1 MKEKSKNAAKTRREK
16 ENGELYELAKLL
28 PLPAAITSQLDKA
41 SIIRLSSSY
50 LRIRALFP
58 HGTRDGR
65 TPPARCSSLDSVA
78 KELGS
83 HLLQTLDGFV
93 FVVAS
98 DGKILYISETAS
110 VHLGLSQVE
119 LTGNSIFE
127 YIHPSD
133 HEEMGTVLGLPLLQP
148 LCTEFEM
155 ECSFFLRM
163 KCVLA
168 KRNAGL
174 TCGGYKVI
182 HCSGY
187 LKACQ
192 FSRDTSLCGDV
203 SRWRAVALLA
213 VGHSLPPSAVTEIP
227 LHTNMFMFRAGL
239 DFRLMF
245 LDSRVSA
252 LTGFQPEDLLD
263 RSLYELVHLA
273 DVLPLRHTHQ
283 LLLLKGQV
291 TSKYYRL
298 LSKSGGWVWVQSY
311 ATIVQNSRTS
321 RPHSVVSIQYV
332 LSEPESRELR
342 LSTDQSL
349 APQHHST
356 PVKRTVSKRDKE
368 KTRLQ
373 QCSVPGSS
381 VISRQRRVHSG
392 PLVYRPLSSLSPPH
406 TERTPWD
413 SWGPASTLNQ
423 LHWRNS
429 SPIHST
435 GPVMDPSSR
444 LKREAPEHWPL
455 LPRTEHLT
463 AAQRGAIRGHAQVDL
478 FRETTNSLQTTS
490 PNLD

>member
-1 MKEKSKNAAKTRREK
+1 MKERSKNAAKTRREK
-16 ENGELYELAKLL
+16 ENGELYALAKLL

-50 LRIRALFP
+50 LRIRTLFT
-58 HGTRDGR
+58 HGLWDHGHTS
-65 TPPARCSSLDSVA
+65 TLSCSSLDTVA

-133 HEEMGTVLGLPLLQP
+133 HEEMGAVLGLQLQHP
-148 LCTEFEM
+148 LCAEFEM
-155 ECSFFLRM
+155 ERSFFLRM

-187 LKACQ
+187 LKARQC
-192 FSRDTSLCGDV
+192 FRNTALCGEAAQ
-203 SRWRAVALLA
+203 WRAVALLA
-213 VGHSLPPSAVTEIP
+213 VGHSLPPSAITEIP

-245 LDSRVSA
+245 LDSRVSV

-273 DVLPLRHTHQ
+273 DVLHLRHAHQ

-291 TSKYYRL
+291 TSRYYRL

-311 ATIVQNSRTS
+311 ATIVHNSRAS
-321 RPHSVVSIQYV
+321 RPHCVVSVQHI
-332 LSEPESRELR
+332 LSEPESRELM
-342 LSTDQSL
+342 LSTDQSP
-349 APQHHST
+349 APPHHST
-356 PVKRTVSKRDKE
+356 PVKRTRPRRD
-368 KTRLQ
+368 
-373 QCSVPGSS
+373 
-381 VISRQRRVHSG
+381 
-392 PLVYRPLSSLSPPH
+392 
-406 TERTPWD
+406 TERTCPRIQVHEFNCLC
-413 SWGPASTLNQ
+413 SAA
-423 LHWRNS
+423 
-429 SPIHST
+429 
-435 GPVMDPSSR
+435 VSR
-444 LKREAPEHWPL
+444 APL
-455 LPRTEHLT
+455 
-463 AAQRGAIRGHAQVDL
+463 
-478 FRETTNSLQTTS
+478 
-490 PNLD
+490 